1 MKLSLSEVFV
11 SNIIVTL
18 VISNK
23 SCCKHVLFTNLSD
36 FISTTTRV
44 TSLKSKKFLFCSSS
58 VAKFGIAPS
67 GRLFDQTVTFTSLLL
82 EDFTFKCSNAEDI
95 RDVVDFFLKGLKD
108 RSQYAVATGSYKPL
122 GGGAG
127 LRRGDLVRMAYD
139 QSGATLLKTGWC
151 VGTNERTKVETDW
164 PLESLHLVPTLTR
177 WLVHAWITNKIEL
190 RIS

>member
-1 MKLSLSEVFV
+1 MSYTSDVLILQVLLELSFPEISKVV
-11 SNIIVTL
+11 ASN
-18 VISNK
+18 
-23 SCCKHVLFTNLSD
+23 
-36 FISTTTRV
+36 
-44 TSLKSKKFLFCSSS
+44 
-58 VAKFGIAPS
+58 S
-67 GRLFDQTVTFTSLLL
+67 GRLFDQTVTFTTLLL

-139 QSGATLLKTGWC
+139 QSGATLLKTGWG

-177 WLVHAWITNKIEL
+177 WLVHAWITNTNEL